1 MADDDRV
8 FSLDSIA
15 SLQNDNFTNFIN
27 LINQNLHIYLL
38 LLTDDCRL
46 KTLCYNQS
54 HMQVWIKHIA
64 RLFTGVLVLSV
75 FISFFSSAQPTYAT
89 CKCVASDSA
98 TLNRT
103 QGVWQTYSDGGVA
116 CDPAG
121 PFMEGSSC
129 NPLAESYINLWFCV
143 PTLGD
148 LIGNLIR
155 IIFFIAGLFAIFML
169 LLGGFEWV
177 SSGGDEKKLTTARGK
192 ITSAVIGLVVMVAVM
207 TLVVLI
213 EQIIFGGKLCLGISC
228 PLDVGKLAIIE
239 NNSPGGRASCFGPAS
254 SSGTLA
260 PTRSATSGARLQ
272 FVPIGTGSAYLT
284 PVKKALPIIVT
295 ATPSFLQGTLKPTSS
310 FIVPSGT
317 QVIILP
323 YGTVSGSP
331 TPSTAIVLPGSGG
344 GGGTGV
350 PKPTIPP
357 LE

>member
-1 MADDDRV
+1 MCYNQTYMQVRTKYIATALV
-8 FSLDSIA
+8 SL
-15 SLQNDNFTNFIN
+15 F
-27 LINQNLHIYLL
+27 L
-38 LLTDDCRL
+38 LLT
-46 KTLCYNQS
+46 S
-54 HMQVWIKHIA
+54 
-64 RLFTGVLVLSV
+64 LSL
-75 FISFFSSAQPTYAT
+75 FSSTQPTYAT
-89 CKCVASDSA
+89 CKCVASDSGS
-98 TLNRT
+98 LNTT
-103 QGVWQTYSDGGVA
+103 QGVWQTYEDGGIA

-121 PFMEGSSC
+121 PFMEGASC

-213 EQIIFGGKLCLGISC
+213 EQVIFGGKLCLGISC

-254 SSGTLA
+254 RSATLA
-260 PTRSATSGARLQ
+260 PTSSATSGARLQ
-272 FVPIGTGSAYLT
+272 LTPIGTGSAYLT
-284 PVKKALPIIVT
+284 PVKRGLPIIVT
-295 ATPSFLQGTLKPTSS
+295 ATPSFLQGTPQPTSS
-310 FIVPSGT
+310 FVAPPGMR
-317 QVIILP
+317 VIILP
-323 YGTVSGSP
+323 YGTISGTP
-331 TPSTAIVLPGSGG
+331 TPSKTVVLPGSGG

-350 PKPTIPP
+350 PRPTIPQ

>member
-1 MADDDRV
+1 
-8 FSLDSIA
+8 
-15 SLQNDNFTNFIN
+15 
-27 LINQNLHIYLL
+27 
-38 LLTDDCRL
+38 
-46 KTLCYNQS
+46 
-54 HMQVWIKHIA
+54 MQVWIKYIT
-64 RLFTGVLVLSV
+64 RLLTGVLVLSV
-75 FISFFSSAQPTYAT
+75 FISFFSSVQPTYAT
-89 CKCVASDSA
+89 CKCVASASA
-98 TLNRT
+98 SL
-103 QGVWQTYSDGGVA
+103 QQSKGVWQTYADGGA
-116 CDPAG
+116 TCDPAG
-121 PFMEGSSC
+121 PFKEGASC

-213 EQIIFGGKLCLGISC
+213 EQIIFGGKMCLGISC
-228 PLDVGKLAIIE
+228 PLDVGKLAIIQ

-260 PTRSATSGARLQ
+260 PTGSATSGARLQ
-272 FVPIGTGSAYLT
+272 LTPIGTGSAFLT
-284 PVKKALPIIVT
+284 PAKKALPLIVT
-295 ATPSFLQGTLKPTSS
+295 ATPSFLQGARQPTST
-310 FIVPSGT
+310 FVAPPGMR
-317 QVIILP
+317 VIILP
-323 YGTVSGSP
+323 YGTVSGNP
-331 TPSTAIVLPGSGG
+331 TPSTIILPGSGG

-350 PKPTIPP
+350 PRPTIPP